1 MIRTC
6 KRCGETY
13 PLTAEFW
20 RKMKDC
26 KNGFR
31 PICKSCV
38 CEVEREYKSK
48 PEFKK
53 KDKTYRSSKAVV
65 ERNRI
70 HVLKYQASEKG
81 LKNRIEYRSNTKEN
95 VRLKNVDKLSRSYVA
110 SQLNIPVDSMTDEV
124 FETKKLIIQ
133 LRRELKK

>member
-1 MIRTC
+1 MKRTC
-6 KRCGETY
+6 KRCGETF

-20 RKMKDC
+20 RKMKAC

-31 PICKSCV
+31 PICKACV
-38 CEVEREYKSK
+38 CEVERAYKSTN
-48 PEFKK
+48 EFKK
-53 KDKTYRSSKAVV
+53 KNKAYHSSKEVT

-81 LKNRIEYRSNTKEN
+81 LKNRLKYRSNTKES
-95 VRLKNVDKLSRSYVA
+95 VRSKNVDNLSRSYVA
-110 SQLNIPVDSMTDEV
+110 SQLNIAVDSMTDEV